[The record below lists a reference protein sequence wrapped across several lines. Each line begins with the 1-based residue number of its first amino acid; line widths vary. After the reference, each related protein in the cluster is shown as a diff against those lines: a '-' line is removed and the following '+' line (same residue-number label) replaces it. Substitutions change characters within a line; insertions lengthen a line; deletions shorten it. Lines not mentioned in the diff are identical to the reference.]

1 MSSGPC
7 WTWLP
12 VRNDEFLMSHQPA
25 TFFIRMCP
33 RLVKRA
39 RLRTDPV
46 SGDPVLLSQEKII
59 LLNRSGF
66 EILSLCDGTRSI
78 KEIIGQLQTCYPG
91 GDPTLPNEVPK

>member
-1 MSSGPC
+1 
-7 WTWLP
+7 
-12 VRNDEFLMSHQPA
+12 MSHQPA

-78 KEIIGQLQTCYPG
+78 EQIIQHLETRYPG
-91 GDPTLPNEVPK
+91 VATTLANEVPKYIKEIGAIGLIEWKP